1 MDDILYLIDD
11 QGKEVKMHI
20 LFTIEANEKNYVL
33 LYQDGDV
40 SEETYPFL
48 YDEEGNLFP
57 VEDESELAML
67 NEALGAF
74 EDDLADEE
82 EA

>member
-33 LYQDGDV
+33 LYQDGDA

>member
-33 LYQDGDV
+33 LYQDGDT

-57 VEDESELAML
+57 VEDENELAML